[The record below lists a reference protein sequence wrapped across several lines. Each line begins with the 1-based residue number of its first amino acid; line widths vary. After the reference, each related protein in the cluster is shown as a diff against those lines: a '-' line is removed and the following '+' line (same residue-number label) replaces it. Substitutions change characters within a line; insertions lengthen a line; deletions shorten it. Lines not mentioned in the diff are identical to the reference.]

1 MLDKIQAS
9 KRVIELSS
17 QLHEHNYK
25 YYVLSKTTISDYEFD
40 QLLKEL
46 ETLELAYP
54 ELLTNHSPSKR
65 VGGDITNKFEKV
77 PHDFPMLSLSN
88 SYSIAEIEEFDARVK
103 KTIETPFNYVCE
115 LKYDGVAISLK
126 YQEGKLVRALT
137 RGDGVIGENVT
148 FNAKTINTIPM
159 VLPGANYPEEFEIRG
174 EIFMPHAVFEDLNEQ
189 RKNKGEELLAN
200 PRNTASGTMK
210 MQDSKVVASRNLDCF
225 LYGVYTK
232 DKLFTTHQESLLG
245 ASNWGLKTPD
255 WTLNRAAICEDIQE
269 VDAFITYWDKQR
281 HELPFD
287 IDGIV
292 IKVNQY
298 DAQEELGFTAKSP
311 KWAIAYKFKAEQE
324 STQLREVTYQVGRTG
339 AITPVANLEAVQLAG
354 TTVRRASLHNADQI
368 EKLDLHE
375 HDWVYVEKGGE
386 IIPKIVGV
394 DLSKRKADATKITFI
409 NECPDCQT
417 TLQRI
422 EGEVQ
427 HYCLNDI
434 ECPTQIKGKLEHFVG
449 RKAMNID
456 GFGAETV
463 ELLFQNNLV
472 KYSGDIYKLTYEQ
485 IIGLERMADKS
496 AQKLLDGIEASK
508 NIPFEK
514 VLFALGIR
522 HVGETV
528 AKKLA
533 KQAKNMDQLMAYTTE
548 QLAEIDE
555 VGEKIAQ
562 SVVSYFA
569 IERNIHNIDEL
580 KGQGIEFSLE
590 QTDALTSDVLKEQSF
605 VVSGVFQ
612 TMSRDELKKTIEQH
626 GGVVKSSISKNT
638 DFVVAGEN
646 MGPSK
651 LEKAEKLGLV
661 ILSEQ
666 DFLNKL
672 QIN

>member
-174 EIFMPHAVFEDLNEQ
+174 EIFMPHAVFENLNEQ

-245 ASNWGLKTPD
+245 ASKWGLKTPD

-394 DLSKRKADATKITFI
+394 DLSRRKADATKITFI

>member
-174 EIFMPHAVFEDLNEQ
+174 EIFMPHAVFEKLNEQ

-245 ASNWGLKTPD
+245 ASKWGLKTPD

-394 DLSKRKADATKITFI
+394 DLSRRKADATKITFI

>member
-1 MLDKIQAS
+1 
-9 KRVIELSS
+9 
-17 QLHEHNYK
+17 
-25 YYVLSKTTISDYEFD
+25 
-40 QLLKEL
+40 
-46 ETLELAYP
+46 
-54 ELLTNHSPSKR
+54 
-65 VGGDITNKFEKV
+65 
-77 PHDFPMLSLSN
+77 
-88 SYSIAEIEEFDARVK
+88 
-103 KTIETPFNYVCE
+103 
-115 LKYDGVAISLK
+115 
-126 YQEGKLVRALT
+126 
-137 RGDGVIGENVT
+137 
-148 FNAKTINTIPM
+148 
-159 VLPGANYPEEFEIRG
+159 
-174 EIFMPHAVFEDLNEQ
+174 
-189 RKNKGEELLAN
+189 
-200 PRNTASGTMK
+200 
-210 MQDSKVVASRNLDCF
+210 
-225 LYGVYTK
+225 
-232 DKLFTTHQESLLG
+232 
-245 ASNWGLKTPD
+245 
-255 WTLNRAAICEDIQE
+255 
-269 VDAFITYWDKQR
+269 
-281 HELPFD
+281 
-287 IDGIV
+287 
-292 IKVNQY
+292 
-298 DAQEELGFTAKSP
+298 
-311 KWAIAYKFKAEQE
+311 
-324 STQLREVTYQVGRTG
+324 
-339 AITPVANLEAVQLAG
+339 
-354 TTVRRASLHNADQI
+354 LHNADQI

-394 DLSKRKADATKITFI
+394 DLSRRKADATKITFI